1 MRNYFLAISTAFAAI
16 YSPSIFAASG
26 CVVIDGK
33 TYELNLVIL
42 TRHFRT
48 AFVS

>member
-1 MRNYFLAISTAFAAI
+1 MSVTIKDDRLRTIATF
-16 YSPSIFAASG
+16 
-26 CVVIDGK
+26 DGK
-33 TYELNLVIL
+33 TLKVIL

>member
-26 CVVIDGK
+26 CGG
-33 TYELNLVIL
+33 Y
-42 TRHFRT
+42 
-48 AFVS
+48 